1 MSKRAL
7 VTGATSGIGYE
18 AAKQLVEKGWEVMGL
33 GRSADKKNVAAG
45 VIPYKADLLTKGIEA
60 EISLAVK
67 DKLGGLDLLVNNS
80 GGSWVGNFVDMP
92 NTDIDRLLGLN
103 VRSVMMMCRELA
115 PLLIE
120 SDAGQVITVASVAA
134 ELPMETLA
142 VYCASKSAVVMFSK
156 VLARELAS
164 QNVRVNVLSPCGTD
178 TPIFESVGITVDKEA
193 LVPADEMASLIVL
206 LTQLPP
212 QVDVMDLQINKR
224 FAVLV

>member
-1 MSKRAL
+1 MSKKAL

-18 AAKQLVEKGWEVMGL
+18 AAKQLVENGWEVMGV
-33 GRSADKKNVAAG
+33 GRSATEKNVAAG

-60 EISLAVK
+60 EIFQAVK
-67 DKLGGLDLLVNNS
+67 DTLGGLDLLVNNA

-92 NTDIDRLLGLN
+92 DADIDRIMGLN
-103 VRSVMMMCRELA
+103 VRSVMTMCREMT
-115 PLLIE
+115 PLLLE
-120 SDAGQVITVASVAA
+120 SDAGQIITVASIAA

-178 TPIFESVGITVDKEA
+178 TPIFESVGVTVDKDA
-193 LVPADEMASLIVL
+193 LVPAVEMASLIVL
-206 LTQLPP
+206 LTHLPP
-212 QVDVMDLQINKR
+212 QVDIMDLQINKR
-224 FAVLV
+224 FNVLK